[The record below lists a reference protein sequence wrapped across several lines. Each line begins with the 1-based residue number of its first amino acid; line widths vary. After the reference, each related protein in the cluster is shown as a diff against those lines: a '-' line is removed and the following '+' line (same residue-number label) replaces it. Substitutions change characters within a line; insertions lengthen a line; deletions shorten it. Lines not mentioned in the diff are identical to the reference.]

1 MRPSATSVFL
11 PRAHL
16 GSRGR
21 AGIDLEPID
30 LESPEDVRWLE
41 ALVRPEEMDRLE
53 RLRQAVSVAR
63 QDRPRVARG
72 DLIEELGALAAQ
84 APRDATLVVFHT
96 AVLVYLTPELR
107 DLRHDVMRLD
117 GHWIAVEGPTV
128 LPDIR
133 TPAEP
138 PFSAPHFLLSL
149 DGDPLALC
157 DPHGRW
163 LQWVV

>member
-1 MRPSATSVFL
+1 MANRNRP
-11 PRAHL
+11 
-16 GSRGR
+16 
-21 AGIDLEPID
+21 EPID
-30 LESPEDVRWLE
+30 LESPDAIRWLE
-41 ALVRPEEMDRLE
+41 ALVWPEETDRLL
-53 RLRQAVSVAR
+53 RLRQAVSVSR
-63 QDRPRVARG
+63 RNRPRVVRG

-96 AVLVYLTPELR
+96 AVLAYLTPELR
-107 DLRHDVMRLD
+107 DRFRHDVMRLD

-149 DGDPLALC
+149 DAHPLAFC

-163 LQWVV
+163 HQWVV